1 MTFNLVVFFF
11 RHHASLILL
20 VLHQLSRVFS
30 TSRAEK
36 NDGLL
41 NLKVTGN
48 RVSLA
53 GPYLNF
59 PSFVTYEIYESYSK
73 GPRVLRVFFVAMTS
87 NTYARTIRIK
97 AKRRRQRKSH
107 PLPWIQDCSK
117 DLDLCKVS
125 FYFFPWQ
132 ITIFHHL
139 GEDFW
144 FTFPFA
150 SDKKIQEESWK
161 FLNLESPKYL
171 SIGAYCFGVNYNEF
185 RIMVLFVWGGG
196 APYIFIYYMYFVF
209 NSHIYPCFQ
218 LCIAFDC
225 RCFQG
230 GLCVILVMGCL
241 CFCGVFFLKTA
252 GLSSATR

>member
-1 MTFNLVVFFF
+1 M
-11 RHHASLILL
+11 
-20 VLHQLSRVFS
+20 
-30 TSRAEK
+30 RAIQ
-36 NDGLL
+36 
-41 NLKVTGN
+41 KVQ
-48 RVSLA
+48 
-53 GPYLNF
+53 
-59 PSFVTYEIYESYSK
+59 ESCAF
-73 GPRVLRVFFVAMTS
+73 FFVAMTS

>member
-107 PLPWIQDCSK
+107 PLSWIQDCSK

-125 FYFFPWQ
+125 FTFFHGKSQFFTIWEKIFGSLFLSHQ
-132 ITIFHHL
+132 IRK
-139 GEDFW
+139 
-144 FTFPFA
+144 
-150 SDKKIQEESWK
+150 SKK
-161 FLNLESPKYL
+161 SP
-171 SIGAYCFGVNYNEF
+171 G
-185 RIMVLFVWGGG
+185 
-196 APYIFIYYMYFVF
+196 
-209 NSHIYPCFQ
+209 NS
-218 LCIAFDC
+218 
-225 RCFQG
+225 
-230 GLCVILVMGCL
+230 
-241 CFCGVFFLKTA
+241 
-252 GLSSATR
+252 